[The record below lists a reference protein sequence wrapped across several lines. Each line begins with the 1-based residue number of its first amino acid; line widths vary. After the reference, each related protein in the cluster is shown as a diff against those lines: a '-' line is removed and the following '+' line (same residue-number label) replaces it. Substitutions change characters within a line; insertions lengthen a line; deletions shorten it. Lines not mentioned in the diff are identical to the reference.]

1 MPFDGNSILI
11 ELDLKTLTYRLL
23 KIKPNRVT
31 FRTRIMRGF
40 KIFRGEWVSK
50 ETNIQVCMKRKSLRI
65 LTQSEDS
72 MRQIWLVDM
81 KVKL

>member
-23 KIKPNRVT
+23 QIKPKRVT
-31 FRTRIMRGF
+31 FSSRKMKGF

-50 ETNIQVCMKRKSLRI
+50 ETNIQVCTIKKSLRI
-65 LTQSEDS
+65 LTQSEES